1 MSFQQAIQILK
12 NLPEAY
18 QKEVLNFIEFIAQK
32 NQREPMALAQPSK
45 RGGFGSLK
53 GTIWMSPD
61 FDELLDD
68 FEDYR

>member
-12 NLPEAY
+12 GLPEAY

-32 NQREPMALAQPSK
+32 NQRERMALVQPGK
-45 RGGFGSLK
+45 RGGYGSLK
-53 GTIWMSPD
+53 GNIWMAPD
-61 FDELLDD
+61 FDEPLDD